1 LRRLAASTDPVVACR
16 AVLTL
21 HASGGCDQTF
31 LRGLLAHPDEH
42 LRAWGVRLLGDDWPI
57 DGVIGP
63 ATISPESSARVE
75 AACDAVAAD
84 LHKLAMNDPSGLV
97 RLAVASTLQR
107 MPVDRRADLAAA
119 LMTRG
124 EDADDHNLPLLVW
137 YGMIPAVETDP
148 RRAADVAIATRW
160 PKTQRLIARRL
171 ASLIE
176 RHPEGMERLVAAIAD
191 TRDENVQQNL
201 LAGIADGLS
210 GWRRAPKPAGWDAL
224 ATRLSQ
230 GDATRASV
238 VRDLS
243 AVFGDGRA
251 IDEIRRLVLDDK
263 ADAGLRL
270 SALEALVR
278 QGGDSVRGICLGL
291 LGDRRFNMLAAE
303 GLSRSD
309 DAEVAQSLV
318 AAYGRFTSPARPKL
332 IGILASRRTFAA
344 SLLDAVANGQIP
356 RDAITA
362 YDLRQIRSLGDPA
375 LDARI
380 ERDWGGVA
388 EATADKRRRIDSL
401 KESLGPAVLA
411 VADASRGRAIYDQS
425 CGRCHKLFG
434 AGESIGP
441 DLTGGNRTNIDYLL
455 ENIVDPSGVV
465 NRDYRMSI
473 VALSDGRVLNGLVT
487 ARDDRTLTLVT
498 PTDRHVIPAEDID
511 DVTVTQQSPM
521 PEGMLDQ
528 LSPDAIRDLIG
539 YLMQPA
545 QVPLR

>member
-1 LRRLAASTDPVVACR
+1 V
-16 AVLTL
+16 
-21 HASGGCDQTF
+21 
-31 LRGLLAHPDEH
+31 
-42 LRAWGVRLLGDDWPI
+42 
-57 DGVIGP
+57 
-63 ATISPESSARVE
+63 
-75 AACDAVAAD
+75 
-84 LHKLAMNDPSGLV
+84 
-97 RLAVASTLQR
+97 
-107 MPVDRRADLAAA
+107 
-119 LMTRG
+119 
-124 EDADDHNLPLLVW
+124 
-137 YGMIPAVETDP
+137 
-148 RRAADVAIATRW
+148 
-160 PKTQRLIARRL
+160 
-171 ASLIE
+171 
-176 RHPEGMERLVAAIAD
+176 
-191 TRDENVQQNL
+191 
-201 LAGIADGLS
+201 
-210 GWRRAPKPAGWDAL
+210 
-224 ATRLSQ
+224 SQ
-230 GDATRASV
+230 A
-238 VRDLS
+238 
-243 AVFGDGRA
+243 
-251 IDEIRRLVLDDK
+251 
-263 ADAGLRL
+263 
-270 SALEALVR
+270 
-278 QGGDSVRGICLGL
+278 
-291 LGDRRFNMLAAE
+291 
-303 GLSRSD
+303 
-309 DAEVAQSLV
+309 LV

-539 YLMQPA
+539 YLMLPA

>member
-1 LRRLAASTDPVVACR
+1 
-16 AVLTL
+16 
-21 HASGGCDQTF
+21 
-31 LRGLLAHPDEH
+31 
-42 LRAWGVRLLGDDWPI
+42 
-57 DGVIGP
+57 
-63 ATISPESSARVE
+63 
-75 AACDAVAAD
+75 
-84 LHKLAMNDPSGLV
+84 
-97 RLAVASTLQR
+97 

-224 ATRLSQ
+224 AKRLSQ

-270 SALEALVR
+270 SALETLVR